1 MGKEYIYHNFM
12 WKSIYGSINTNRIY
26 PRFKKG
32 EQFTSGFFSI
42 AHNCVAL
49 PNYTIKNSET
59 KLYLSIKDIGEGF
72 EFNSNWVA
80 TKMKGAFLETIFDE
94 IVHKNKIENEYIN
107 WRGTLFRS
115 LLEIKEKATD
125 LKLIKSS
132 DDKIEFSFKVHL
144 SQLQATFEPV
154 EFLDPKFIIELGSKS
169 PKEVYL
175 IGVDYL
181 DVDDKKC
188 IGVLKTIL
196 EEIPCAG
203 LIIGIAYFNEGKS
216 ELSNQYIL
224 NALKE
229 IEEIDFEDKFNGLI
243 AEIIATNE
251 LNLGIADDRTIR
263 MFFDVLSMNQSGSA
277 LIKLSYLI
285 LSRNL
290 KHLKAFAL
298 ENVSIAIAHNLNDEN
313 ESTKISG
320 FHIICS
326 VLLWNDKF
334 DEAETYHHY
343 FLKTETD
350 FYKYHF
356 DHIESYIIL
365 ALAKNNHNF
374 ISNLILDFPH
384 LKHRASGLFDAWTVE
399 NNENINKKWS
409 NLDFF
414 NFRKILNAREQ
425 YCN

>member
-1 MGKEYIYHNFM
+1 MSKEYVYHNFV
-12 WKSIYGSINTNRIY
+12 WKNIFSDINTNRIF

-32 EQFTSGFFSI
+32 EQFSNGFFSI
-42 AHNCVAL
+42 THNCVGL

-59 KLYLSIKDIGEGF
+59 KLYLSIKDNGEGF
-72 EFNSNWVA
+72 EFTSNWVA

-94 IVHKNKIENEYIN
+94 IVHQNKIENEYIN

-196 EEIPCAG
+196 EEIPFAG

-229 IEEIDFEDKFNGLI
+229 VEEIEFEDKFIGLI

-251 LNLGIADDRTIR
+251 LNLGVSDDRTIR
-263 MFFDVLSMNQSGSA
+263 MFFNLLSMNQSGSA

-298 ENVSIAIAHNLNDEN
+298 ENVSIAIDFNLKE
-313 ESTKISG
+313 ETKFKKFAA

-334 DEAETYHHY
+334 DEAEKYHSS
-343 FLKTETD
+343 FLNENND
-350 FYKYHF
+350 FIKYHF
-356 DHIESYIIL
+356 EAVESYITL
-365 ALAKNNHNF
+365 AFAKNNLNF
-374 ISNLILDFPH
+374 ISNMILDFPH
-384 LKHRASGLFDAWTVE
+384 LKNRASGLFNAWEFE
-399 NNENINKKWS
+399 NLELKNKNWS
-409 NLDFF
+409 NL
-414 NFRKILNAREQ
+414 NIYNHNKINNARKM
-425 YCN
+425 YCE

>member
-1 MGKEYIYHNFM
+1 MANEYTYHNFI
-12 WKSIYGSINTNRIY
+12 WKGIFGNINTNRIY

-42 AHNCVAL
+42 THNCVAL

-72 EFNSNWVA
+72 EFTSNWIA
-80 TKMKGAFLETIFDE
+80 TKMKGAFLETIFDD
-94 IVHKNKIENEYIN
+94 IVHQNKIENEYIN

-125 LKLIKSS
+125 LKLVKSS
-132 DDKIEFSFKVHL
+132 ENKIEFSFKVHL

-154 EFLDPKFIIELGSKS
+154 EFLDPKFIVELTNKS

-181 DVDDKKC
+181 DIDDKKC

-196 EEIPCAG
+196 EEIPFAG

-229 IEEIDFEDKFNGLI
+229 IEEIDFEDKFIGLI

-263 MFFDVLSMNQSGSA
+263 MFFDVLSLNQSGSA

-298 ENVSIAIAHNLNDEN
+298 ENVSIA
-313 ESTKISG
+313 
-320 FHIICS
+320 
-326 VLLWNDKF
+326 
-334 DEAETYHHY
+334 
-343 FLKTETD
+343 TD
-350 FYKYHF
+350 FNLKE
-356 DHIESYIIL
+356 ESE
-365 ALAKNNHNF
+365 F
-374 ISNLILDFPH
+374 
-384 LKHRASGLFDAWTVE
+384 
-399 NNENINKKWS
+399 KKV
-409 NLDFF
+409 
-414 NFRKILNAREQ
+414 A
-425 YCN
+425 